1 MNSRSRNKHVLDSR
15 AASGF
20 RPGLA
25 ARAVIGVAAAIL
37 GLGAIAGGDK
47 VTGGAT
53 QDQAIESD
61 PAAGRFPFQ
70 VGKPG
75 PGAKAP
81 DIRLASTAGGMFDLA
96 AWRGKRVL
104 LFFHEGLMC
113 QPCWDQTRDIERN
126 MQRFRD
132 LGVQAVVS
140 VTGDQLDDLKQ
151 KLAFE
156 RLATPVLSDPYLTVS
171 RAYDANSYGMMGK
184 SRDGHSFILVG
195 EGGTILWRADYGGAP
210 KYFMYVPVEN
220 LLADLRQGLRRAP
233 S

>member
-1 MNSRSRNKHVLDSR
+1 MNTRSRKWRKKQTMTLRSRNEPALDSG

-20 RPGLA
+20 RHRFA
-25 ARAVIGVAAAIL
+25 IKAVIGVAAAML
-37 GLGAIAGGDK
+37 GLGAIAGADK
-47 VTGGAT
+47 PTGGAT
-53 QDQAIESD
+53 QDKAPESD
-61 PAAGRFPFQ
+61 AAAGRFAFQ

-75 PGAKAP
+75 PGTKAP
-81 DIRLASTAGGMFDLA
+81 DIRLASTAGGTFDLA

-113 QPCWDQTRDIERN
+113 QPCWEQTRDIERN

-132 LGVQAVVS
+132 LGVDAVVS
-140 VTGDQLDDLKQ
+140 VTTDQLDDLKQ
-151 KLAFE
+151 KVAYE
-156 RLATPVLSDPYLTVS
+156 RLATPVLSDPYFTVS

-210 KYFMYVPVEN
+210 KYFM
-220 LLADLRQGLRRAP
+220 
-233 S
+233 